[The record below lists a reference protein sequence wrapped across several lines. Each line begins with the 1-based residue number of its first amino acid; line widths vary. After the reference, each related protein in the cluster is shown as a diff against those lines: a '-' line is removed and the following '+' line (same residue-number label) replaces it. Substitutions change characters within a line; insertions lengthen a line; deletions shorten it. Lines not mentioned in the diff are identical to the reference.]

1 MKASDH
7 RARARKML
15 GEKIFGNTWL
25 LALVVCLIVTAILG
39 ALSFTLVGTLIVVG
53 AFEVALAGIFLRLAR
68 KQEEVKIER
77 VFNGF
82 SENFPR
88 NLLLGLLKEIFIALW
103 TLLFIVPGIVKY
115 CAYSMSSFIAY
126 DHPDYDWKKCLD
138 ESQRMMKGHK
148 MEYFLLNLSFIGWMI
163 VGALCLGVGLLW
175 VKPYITAAQ
184 TSFYQNLV
192 GEATQEN

>member
-1 MKASDH
+1 
-7 RARARKML
+7 
-15 GEKIFGNTWL
+15 
-25 LALVVCLIVTAILG
+25 
-39 ALSFTLVGTLIVVG
+39 
-53 AFEVALAGIFLRLAR
+53 
-68 KQEEVKIER
+68 
-77 VFNGF
+77 
-82 SENFPR
+82 
-88 NLLLGLLKEIFIALW
+88 
-103 TLLFIVPGIVKY
+103 
-115 CAYSMSSFIAY
+115 MSSFIAY

-192 GEATQEN
+192 GGLAAMPFNLAQSVVGIILFLALAKPARSVVERTLGEI